1 MDNLEKHIREKR
13 LEFDRYE
20 PSPEIWNRVS
30 KRILLRRK
38 PVIKWLS
45 AAAIVAVVIGT
56 AFVLFTVNQKKGAAY
71 NSAKTTEPGLNE
83 TEMYYNTMANTLYRQ
98 AVPLMTMQPDI
109 EKELRSGMAHIDS
122 ICMDIK
128 KDLKDN
134 VDNQEVIEALIQ
146 NYRIKINLLEEM
158 LNLLKKNENSTEKIK
173 SHEM

>member
-1 MDNLEKHIREKR
+1 MDNLEKHIRDNRPE
-13 LEFDRYE
+13 LDCHE

-30 KRILLRRK
+30 KRISRHRK

-45 AAAIVAVVIGT
+45 AAAILAVVIGT
-56 AFVLFTVNQKKGAAY
+56 AFVLLTINQKKTAVYNAA
-71 NSAKTTEPGLNE
+71 NKTEPGLNE

-98 AVPLMTMQPDI
+98 AAPLLTMQPEI
-109 EKELRSGMAHIDS
+109 ENELLSGMAHIDS

-146 NYRIKINLLEEM
+146 NYRIKIDLLEEM

>member
-1 MDNLEKHIREKR
+1 MDNLEKHIRDNR
-13 LEFDRYE
+13 PEFDRYE

-30 KRILLRRK
+30 GRISLRRK
-38 PVIKWLS
+38 HVIKWLS
-45 AAAIVAVVIGT
+45 AAAIVTVVIGT
-56 AFVLFTVNQKKGAAY
+56 AFVLFTANQKKGAAY
-71 NSAKTTEPGLNE
+71 NAANTREPGLNE